1 MQAFFGVAYFLM
13 GIVQFFAIW
22 DFLSGGDGGFLSFLG
37 AMFLAGIPI
46 VGSAMGVLGAYNV
59 WGWSLM
65 ASILLMFG
73 WLIVFGLFFL
83 IGAMT
88 DND

>member
-22 DFLSGGDGGFLSFLG
+22 DFLSGGDGGFLSFIG
-37 AMFLAGIPI
+37 AISLAGIPI
-46 VGSAMGVLGAYNV
+46 VGSALGVLGAYNV

-73 WLIVFGLFFL
+73 WLIFFGVFALFTT
-83 IGAMT
+83 MT
-88 DND
+88 SND

>member
-1 MQAFFGVAYFLM
+1 MQVFFGAAYMLM
-13 GIVQFFAIW
+13 GVVQFFAIW
-22 DFLSGGDGGFLSFLG
+22 DYLSGGDGGFFSLIG

-46 VGSAMGVLGAYNV
+46 VGSAMGVLGAYTV

-73 WLIVFGLFFL
+73 WLIVFGFFAL
-83 IGAMT
+83 IGAL

>member
-37 AMFLAGIPI
+37 AIFLAGIPI

-73 WLIVFGLFFL
+73 WLFVFGFFAL
-83 IGAMT
+83 ISAIT
-88 DND
+88 NND

>member
-1 MQAFFGVAYFLM
+1 MQVFFGAAYMLM
-13 GIVQFFAIW
+13 GVVQFFAIW
-22 DFLSGGDGGFLSFLG
+22 DYLSGGDGGFFSFIG

-65 ASILLMFG
+65 ASILLMLC
-73 WLIVFGLFFL
+73 WK
-83 IGAMT
+83 A
-88 DND
+88 